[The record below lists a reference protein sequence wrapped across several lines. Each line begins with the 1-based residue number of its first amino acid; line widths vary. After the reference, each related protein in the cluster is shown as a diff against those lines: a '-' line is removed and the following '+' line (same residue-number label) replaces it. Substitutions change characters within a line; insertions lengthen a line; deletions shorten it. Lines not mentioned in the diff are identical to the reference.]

1 MSRRSPNTALVSLL
15 ETAKQHHRTAASAVT
30 EALRMAIINGVLPA
44 GLPLRQDLMA
54 ADLGLSRMPIRESI
68 RRLETE
74 GLVDFTPHCGAVVA
88 TLRPDDIR
96 EIAQMRLS
104 LECLALERSFAGPG
118 HARFDEADALLVELD
133 AADSLMARNA
143 LNRRFHGALYGI
155 NPNMRIYRHI
165 DMLYDAYERF
175 LVVEHSQLDRRTRSQ
190 QEHRS
195 ILQAARDRDLATAR
209 AALTVHIEGAANELV
224 DYLNERSKIA

>member
-1 MSRRSPNTALVSLL
+1 
-15 ETAKQHHRTAASAVT
+15 
-30 EALRMAIINGVLPA
+30 
-44 GLPLRQDLMA
+44 
-54 ADLGLSRMPIRESI
+54 
-68 RRLETE
+68 
-74 GLVDFTPHCGAVVA
+74 
-88 TLRPDDIR
+88 
-96 EIAQMRLS
+96 
-104 LECLALERSFAGPG
+104 
-118 HARFDEADALLVELD
+118 
-133 AADSLMARNA
+133 MARNA

-195 ILQAARDRDLATAR
+195 ILQAARDRDHATAR